1 MRKGH
6 IQIYTGD
13 GKGKTTAALGLGLR
27 AVGRGLKIIMIQFL
41 KNGLSGELESVK
53 NFESKFQI
61 INFAQTNKFVK
72 DMSFDEKEKLYAVT
86 QLELGRLYQIMDS
99 NVCDILIL
107 DEIFAALHVGL
118 INTEQV
124 SEIMKRKPEYM
135 ELILTG
141 RKVPPEIAE
150 KADLITE
157 MKSTKHYADNGVKA
171 RSGIEY

>member
-1 MRKGH
+1 VRKGY

-61 INFAQTNKFVK
+61 INFAQTSKFVK
-72 DMSFDEKEKLYAVT
+72 DMSVEEKEKLYALT
-86 QLELGRLYQIMDS
+86 QQELDRLYQIMDS
-99 NVCDILIL
+99 NACDILIL
-107 DEIFAALHVGL
+107 DEVFAALHAGL

-141 RKVPPEIAE
+141 RIVPPEIAE